1 MWYNESDFH
10 INQDIL
16 GLWERGFLGFSMYD
30 DATRKLLELVNE
42 SGKAAEYKI
51 TGQKSPA
58 FLYTNNERSEREI
71 METTSFTIATN
82 RMKY

>member
-1 MWYNESDFH
+1 
-10 INQDIL
+10 
-16 GLWERGFLGFSMYD
+16 MYD

-42 SGKAAEYKI
+42 SGKAVEYKI